1 MDRLIDSLIDYQQ
14 AVVNDVSNI
23 FKTVQNKIS
32 YNQTYNNWTDNHGHT
47 D

>member
-14 AVVNDVSNI
+14 ALVNYVSNI

-32 YNQTYNNWTDNHGHT
+32 YNQTYNN
-47 D
+47 